1 MKWLSKKNVG
11 YALLGVGA
19 AALLGVQVLAKVSS
33 ELVLSSTIALAVVG
47 VGAYLVWK

>member
-11 YALLGVGA
+11 YALLVVGG
-19 AALLGVQVLAKVSS
+19 AALLGVQVLAMVSS
-33 ELVLSSTIALAVVG
+33 GLVLSSTLALVAGG